1 VANLIGLSQL
11 CQITMT
17 SFDLNRLQHETS
29 LQHVEYHETLDSTN
43 KLAAELLP
51 NLMPLCPA
59 IVLAT
64 TQTAGRGRGSNSWWA
79 NSGALTFSLILNVD
93 QLNLRPDRL
102 PLVSLATGVAVRQCI
117 APLVPDGV
125 VSIKWP
131 NDVLLNERKVA
142 GILTEQISV
151 AGLPALIIGVGVNVN
166 NSLQGAPDDV
176 QQRATSVFDVTGGS
190 IDLTEL
196 LISILNAIDQS
207 INELGGR
214 SRMLLS
220 ELNRHSVLNGRTV
233 KLQAGETLTTGLCHG
248 IDEGGALVLLTDVG
262 PTSMIAGTVLEW

>member
-1 VANLIGLSQL
+1 MSPEEWRQL
-11 CQITMT
+11 
-17 SFDLNRLQHETS
+17 LAERLVWKDRTG
-29 LQHVEYHETLDSTN
+29 STN
-43 KLAAELLP
+43 DDARELALGGAPAGTVVVAEE
-51 NLMPLCPA
+51 
-59 IVLAT
+59 
-64 TQTAGRGRGSNSWWA
+64 QTAGRGRKGAQWFCAPGEGLAFSVVLAPEWPREQWA
-79 NSGALTFSLILNVD
+79 WTALGA
-93 QLNLRPDRL
+93 
-102 PLVSLATGVAVRQCI
+102 GVAVCEALEQVGLE
-117 APLVPDGV
+117 PE
-125 VSIKWP
+125 IKWP

-248 IDEGGALVLLTDVG
+248 IDEGGALVLLTDVC
-262 PTSMIAGTVLEW
+262 PTSIIAGTVLEW